1 MVPLKRLFSSTL
13 GRKYL
18 MGASGMALVLFLV
31 VHLLGNLTLYAPN
44 GDLMNAYAAK
54 LQGLGIGLV
63 ALEIGLVAVILLHV
77 ITAFQVTYSAKA
89 ARPIAYESPKSKGG
103 PTKNNVGSRNMII
116 TGLVLL
122 VFLIVHVC
130 QFRFGPGQEDGYTA
144 TVDGLMVHDIYRVVV
159 EAFVQPL
166 WVVFYVACMGFLG
179 FHLRHG
185 YWSAFQSLGIINP
198 RWSKPIHALGLAI
211 ALLLAFGFLFIP
223 IYIYFT
229 QSGGGNP

>member
-1 MVPLKRLFSSTL
+1 MVPLSRLFSSTL

-18 MGASGMALVLFLV
+18 MGASGLALVLFLV
-31 VHLLGNLTLYAPN
+31 VHLLGNLTLYAKN
-44 GDLMNAYAAK
+44 GDLINTYAAR

-63 ALEIGLVAVILLHV
+63 ALEVGLALVIVLHMV
-77 ITAFQVTYSAKA
+77 TAFQVTFASKS
-89 ARPIAYESPKSKGG
+89 ARPIDYDAPKTKGG
-103 PTKNNVGSRNMII
+103 PSKNTVGSRNMII
-116 TGLVLL
+116 TGAVLGIFLV
-122 VFLIVHVC
+122 VHIL
-130 QFRFGPGQEDGYTA
+130 QFRFGPSMEEGYTS
-144 TVDGLMVHDIYRVVV
+144 TVNGVMVHDLYRVVV
-159 EAFVQPL
+159 EAFVQAK
-166 WVVFYVACMGFLG
+166 WVAFYVGCMTFLG

-198 RWSKPIHALGLAI
+198 RWSKPIHALGLMI

>member
-1 MVPLKRLFSSTL
+1 MVPLKRLFTSTL

-31 VHLLGNLTLYAPN
+31 VHLLGNLTLYAQN

-63 ALEIGLVAVILLHV
+63 ALEVGLLAVILLHV

-89 ARPIAYESPKSKGG
+89 ARPIAYEAPKTKGG
-103 PTKNNVGSRNMII
+103 PSKNNATSRNMIL

-122 VFLIVHVC
+122 VFLIVHIC

-159 EAFVQPL
+159 EAFVQPV
-166 WVVFYVACMGFLG
+166 WVAFYVACMGFLG

-198 RWSKPIHALGLAI
+198 RWSKPIYALGLAI

-223 IYIYFT
+223 VYIYFT